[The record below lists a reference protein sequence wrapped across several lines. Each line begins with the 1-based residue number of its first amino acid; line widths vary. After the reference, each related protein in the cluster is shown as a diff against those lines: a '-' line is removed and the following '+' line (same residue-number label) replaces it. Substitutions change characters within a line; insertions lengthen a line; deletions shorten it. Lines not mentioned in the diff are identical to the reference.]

1 MQAKNRI
8 EVRFV
13 NFDPIFLAEKLEKMI
28 LRYRKMTNPQN

>member
-13 NFDPIFLAEKLEKMI
+13 NFYPIFLAEQLEKMI
-28 LRYRKMTNPQN
+28 LRCKKMTKH